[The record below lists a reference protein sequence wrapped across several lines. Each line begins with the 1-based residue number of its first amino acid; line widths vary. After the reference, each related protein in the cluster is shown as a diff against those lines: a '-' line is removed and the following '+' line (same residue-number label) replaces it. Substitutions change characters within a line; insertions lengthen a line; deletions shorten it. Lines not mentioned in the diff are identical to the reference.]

1 MAPVAQE
8 PHIRDVLPKQV
19 LGHPAGPVVPEVP
32 AQTPQRP
39 RAAALRGWACLV
51 GCAGLA
57 AQAVAVGPVASTED
71 REATSLSLHCP
82 SGAPFQLQPLV
93 QIAHAGLGGRP

>member
-19 LGHPAGPVVPEVP
+19 LGHPAGPVVPVVPEVP

-51 GCAGLA
+51 GCAALA
-57 AQAVAVGPVASTED
+57 ARAVVVGPVAYWAD
-71 REATSLSLHCP
+71 REET
-82 SGAPFQLQPLV
+82 
-93 QIAHAGLGGRP
+93 